1 MSQINQEKI
10 ERLNF
15 DADEIIRLS
24 EEFFSSIPIQ
34 RKKETISTG
43 RPIPTLD
50 GYINAK
56 PHYTMSYSWGKLST
70 ELSELQIELLKK
82 YDLWY
87 EKSRFFIR
95 KFLSDR
101 LDAFDESYKN
111 GQKYIALNYS
121 PYDMQSIKS
130 FYEFKQHFNNQRN
143 ILSLIFSVVEDEKT
157 NAKIIQEVPINL
169 GQKQKAEGNG
179 EIQWY
184 KKPENIAI
192 IAAIITAIAI
202 VFAAMIP
209 PLFTIYFNDD
219 LETNLESDTKLLG
232 DSIIKPS
239 IENLTIHTSRLHND
253 YDTEIIPLNVTNFPA
268 ILPVYFD
275 CILTNNGENTL
286 SILKYDLKQINN
298 KDYPRSD
305 YSYMNGGLFD
315 STGNQL
321 QFPLNIDSKKSYKFY
336 LKVGIAIHPD
346 AYVLISNNFTP
357 FTRYS
362 IMEITSH
369 LAINEMDSY
378 GNSIEP
384 LTYQGNYYGFQVPNL
399 ENVHEQIFLIT
410 FTTGSGNDFIDTFSW
425 YKLNDI

>member
-10 ERLNF
+10 ERLNS

-34 RKKETISTG
+34 RKKQIISSG
-43 RPIPTLD
+43 SPIPSFD
-50 GYINAK
+50 GGYQNTGSN
-56 PHYTMSYSWGKLST
+56 YSMSYSWSKLST
-70 ELSELQIELLKK
+70 ELSELQVELLRK

-87 EKSRFFIR
+87 ENSSFLIR

-111 GQKYIALNYS
+111 GREYITLNCS
-121 PYDMQSIKS
+121 PIDKQSIKS
-130 FYEFKQHFNNQRN
+130 FYKFKQHFNIQRN

-157 NAKIIQEVPINL
+157 NKKIIQEVPINL
-169 GQKQKAEGNG
+169 GQKQKAEGK
-179 EIQWY
+179 EKIQWY
-184 KKPENIAI
+184 KRPEIIIPAI
-192 IAAIITAIAI
+192 VIILAAIIS
-202 VFAAMIP
+202 
-209 PLFTIYFNDD
+209 PLFTFCLNNLNDY
-219 LETNLESDTKLLG
+219 LEINQESDTNIIG

-253 YDTEIIPLNVTNFPA
+253 YDTEIIPFNVTDFPA

-286 SILKYDLKQINN
+286 SILKYDLEQINN
-298 KDYPRSD
+298 KDYPMSY

-315 STGNQL
+315 STGNQV

-357 FTRYS
+357 FTTIS

-369 LAINEMDSY
+369 LAINGMDSY

-384 LTYQGNYYGFQVPNL
+384 LTDQGNYYGFQVPNL